1 MTLTPGIKRVFTEHT
16 MPRTLYKLSND
27 ILLQEVANEIV
38 ILNLADGQYYGLN
51 EIGARIVQ
59 LMSRG
64 EDITSITQNLLEEFD
79 VEQTILERDIQD
91 LIDELQQHA
100 LIESAG

>member
-1 MTLTPGIKRVFTEHT
+1 MPQIVF
-16 MPRTLYKLSND
+16 KLSAD
-27 ILLQEVANEIV
+27 ILLQEVANEMV

-64 EDITSITQNLLEEFD
+64 EDISSITQNLLGEFD
-79 VEQTILERDIQD
+79 VEQSVLERDIQD
-91 LIDELQQHA
+91 LIEKLQQHA
-100 LIESAG
+100 LIEIAG

>member
-1 MTLTPGIKRVFTEHT
+1 
-16 MPRTLYKLSND
+16 MPRTFYKLSND
-27 ILLQEVANEIV
+27 ILLQEVANEMV

-51 EIGARIVQ
+51 EIGARIIQ

-79 VEQTILERDIQD
+79 VEQTVLERDVQD

-100 LIESAG
+100 LIESAS